1 MGGSA
6 NNSGSSSLSR
16 QNSQKTPP
24 RVENN
29 LVRALS
35 QPSPTINTKEAMQVM
50 QEMWGQGGAGQPSQP
65 QKFEVFQEPSKP
77 KQPTFEV
84 FQEPPVAKPKPF
96 EIFQESSA
104 PTAKETKFEI
114 FQDKEN
120 QLVSKPKPVIRDEN
134 DFPAAEPKFQKTRKS
149 GLQPMTIEDDYDE
162 ENPKTMMLPSMEDF
176 EKMAKAASTPFR

>member
-1 MGGSA
+1 LKRARIFQTILAPIFKSSTSLLF
-6 NNSGSSSLSR
+6 NN
-16 QNSQKTPP
+16 
-24 RVENN
+24 
-29 LVRALS
+29 
-35 QPSPTINTKEAMQVM
+35 
-50 QEMWGQGGAGQPSQP
+50 

-84 FQEPPVAKPKPF
+84 FQEPPAAKPKPF

-134 DFPAAEPKFQKTRKS
+134 DFLAAEPKFQKTRKS
-149 GLQPMTIEDDYDE
+149 GTHFIIY
-162 ENPKTMMLPSMEDF
+162 
-176 EKMAKAASTPFR
+176 

>member
-1 MGGSA
+1 MSKVRGILFQILRPLQRTLA
-6 NNSGSSSLSR
+6 LCAIRFHNTLSLTLCIIIFF
-16 QNSQKTPP
+16 NILYVFFFK
-24 RVENN
+24 
-29 LVRALS
+29 
-35 QPSPTINTKEAMQVM
+35 VM
-50 QEMWGQGGAGQPSQP
+50 QEMWGQGGAGQPSQA

-84 FQEPPVAKPKPF
+84 FQEPPAAKPKPF

-149 GLQPMTIEDDYDE
+149 GTHFIIY
-162 ENPKTMMLPSMEDF
+162 
-176 EKMAKAASTPFR
+176 